1 MRNRWL
7 RPTGALVSLV
17 LLAAACGGSDDDDD
31 DATDDTGTG
40 TEETSGGDE
49 GGGDPVP
56 VPGFDGTTIRLGVI
70 TPTSGPA
77 AVIGNPLTAGNQA
90 YFDAVN
96 ADGGVG
102 GRYPIELDVQDS
114 AFQTG
119 PADTAYEAIKGNV
132 VMFAQLL
139 GTQIVTTLL
148 PKLTADNIVA
158 APASLDSFWVRE
170 QQLLPIG
177 GPYQIQAANALSW
190 YVGGGND
197 GSEDD
202 VLCALTRDDAYG
214 EAGFEG
220 LEFAAGELG
229 VEITEHATFPAANA
243 DFTTQIGALQGANCE
258 MVFLVAVPS
267 ETAPAMQKAAEL
279 GFAPQWIGQ
288 SPTWVTA
295 FAASPLAPYLQANFV
310 LAGEGV
316 EWGDTSVPGMVQML
330 EDAGPDQA
338 PDIYFG
344 FGYNQARAVHAVLEA
359 AVAAGD
365 LSREGIVTAMNSIDE
380 LTFDGLSGDYGWGPP
395 EDRVPP
401 RESTIFGVDPAAPG
415 GLVTIEADIVSPA
428 AEAYSFD

>member
-7 RPTGALVSLV
+7 RPTAAAFAL
-17 LLAAACGGSDDDDD
+17 LLLTAACGGRDEDDD
-31 DATDDTGTG
+31 DAADTG
-40 TEETSGGDE
+40 TEEETE
-49 GGGDPVP
+49 GGEDAAAEPQSG
-56 VPGFDGTTIRLGVI
+56 PGFDGTTIRLGVV

-77 AVIGNPLTAGNQA
+77 AIIGNPLTAGNQA

-96 ADGGVG
+96 AAGGVG
-102 GRYPIELDVQDS
+102 GQYQVELVIQDS

-119 PADTAYEAIKGNV
+119 PADAAYEALKNDV
-132 VMFAQLL
+132 VMFGQLL

-148 PKLTADNIVA
+148 PKLQADNIVA

-190 YVGGGND
+190 YVEGGN
-197 GSEDD
+197 GGTAED
-202 VLCALTRDDAYG
+202 VICALTRDDAYG

-220 LEFAAGELG
+220 LDFAAGELG
-229 VEITEHATFPAANA
+229 VEIAERATFPAANA
-243 DFTTQIGALQGANCE
+243 DFTTQIGQLQSAGCQ

-295 FAASPLAPYLQANFV
+295 FSASPLAPYLQANFV
-310 LAGEGV
+310 LASEGV
-316 EWGDTSVPGMVQML
+316 EWGDTSVPGMAQML

-344 FGYNQARAVHAVLEA
+344 FGYNQARAVHQVLEA
-359 AVAAGD
+359 AVEAGD
-365 LSREGIVTAMNSIDE
+365 LSREGIVEAMNSIEE

-401 RESTIFGVDPAAPG
+401 RGSTMFAVDPAKPG
-415 GLVTIEADIVSPA
+415 GLGVLEADIVSPA
-428 AEAYSFD
+428 AEAFEFE

>member
-17 LLAAACGGSDDDDD
+17 LLAGACGGDDDD
-31 DATDDTGTG
+31 DAGDDTETPAGTG
-40 TEETSGGDE
+40 A
-49 GGGDPVP
+49 DPVP

-90 YFDAVN
+90 YFNAVN
-96 ADGGVG
+96 ARGGIG
-102 GRYPIELDVQDS
+102 GRYPVALDVQDS

-148 PKLTADNIVA
+148 PKLQADNIVA

-190 YVGGGND
+190 YVGGGNG

-220 LEFAAGELG
+220 LEFAAGELD

-243 DFTTQIGALQGANCE
+243 DFTTQIGALQGAECD

-279 GFAPQWIGQ
+279 AFTPQWIGQ

-310 LAGEGV
+310 LASEGV

-330 EDAGPDQA
+330 ADAGPDQA

-344 FGYNQARAVHAVLEA
+344 FGYNQARAVTTVLEA

-365 LSREGIVTAMNSIDE
+365 LSRAGIVSAMNSLDE
-380 LTFDGLSGDYGWGPP
+380 ITFDGLSGDYGWGAP

-401 RESTIFGVDPAAPG
+401 RQSTIFGVDPAAPG
-415 GLVTIEADIVSPA
+415 GLVTIEPDLVSPA